1 MRKVFFILALMIFSS
16 LGYSQSKNFV
26 VVFKDSFEEPIRK
39 NQTRNP
45 NRQMQANQNAGKR
58 TEKLSKVDNFLR
70 QKNIAPGKAKKF
82 VDGAVG
88 FVANLNSSQV

>member
-70 QKNIAPGKAKKF
+70 QKNIQ
-82 VDGAVG
+82 
-88 FVANLNSSQV
+88 S